1 MCTALR
7 AVPQL
12 NLAASKK
19 ILVLVMVME
28 MEMETEIEVVAFV
41 KILDTLHVGA
51 VNKKHVARQYCE

>member
-19 ILVLVMVME
+19 ILVLVMV